1 MDFRLICLVIGLVLG
16 AAIVVGFILQDIY
29 LMRKVRRLTEQNA
42 KLRKE
47 NIGLMRHNGKL
58 YDENQELKSLTT
70 ENIPSFK
77 PW

>member
-1 MDFRLICLVIGLVLG
+1 MDMRLVLLVIGLVVG
-16 AAIVVGFILQDIY
+16 VVVVAGFICQDVY
-29 LMRKVRRLTEQNA
+29 LARKVRRLTEQNA

-70 ENIPSFK
+70 EKYPQL
-77 PW
+77 

>member
-1 MDFRLICLVIGLVLG
+1 MDMKLVLLVIGLVVG
-16 AAIVVGFILQDIY
+16 AVVVVGFICQDIY
-29 LMRKVRRLTEQNA
+29 LARKVRRLTEQNA